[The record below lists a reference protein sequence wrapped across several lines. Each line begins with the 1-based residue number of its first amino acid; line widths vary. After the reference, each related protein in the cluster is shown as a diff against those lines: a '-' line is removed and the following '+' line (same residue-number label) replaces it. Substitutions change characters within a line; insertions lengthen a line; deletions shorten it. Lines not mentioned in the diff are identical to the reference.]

1 MTGKLLVYDCIGVIY
16 KNVYIKCTGFK
27 AQNFP
32 MIIFTQDVHVLKH
45 ETLQWSQVI
54 DCLIFMWNP
63 ILRVK
68 YK

>member
-1 MTGKLLVYDCIGVIY
+1 MVGNIKEQKSSRFRMTGKLLVYDCIGVIY

-45 ETLQWSQVI
+45 ETLQ
-54 DCLIFMWNP
+54 
-63 ILRVK
+63 
-68 YK
+68 